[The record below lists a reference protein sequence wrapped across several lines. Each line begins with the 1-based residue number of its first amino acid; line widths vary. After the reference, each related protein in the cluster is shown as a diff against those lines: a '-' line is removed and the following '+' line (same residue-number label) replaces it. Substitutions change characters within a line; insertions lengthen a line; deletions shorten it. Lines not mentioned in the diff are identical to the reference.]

1 MPLDVSINLASREA
15 AKDFPSIIKLY
26 ANKWRKNAKINHVI
40 IENLFINNSKL
51 NIKTY
56 KKKKRKIQVKY
67 LTMPLKKIKLINKRI
82 F

>member
-40 IENLFINNSKL
+40 IEN
-51 NIKTY
+51 
-56 KKKKRKIQVKY
+56 
-67 LTMPLKKIKLINKRI
+67 
-82 F
+82 